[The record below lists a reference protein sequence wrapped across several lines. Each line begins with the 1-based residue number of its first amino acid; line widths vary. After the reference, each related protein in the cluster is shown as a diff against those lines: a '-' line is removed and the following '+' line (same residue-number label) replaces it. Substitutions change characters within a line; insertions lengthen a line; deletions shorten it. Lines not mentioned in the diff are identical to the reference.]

1 VKNHGNK
8 NPIEDGVHYEIVV
21 QSRCNAYEELFSVHL
36 EQGMTKEVIAEF
48 LAEKNNE
55 KRG

>member
-1 VKNHGNK
+1 MKNHGNK